1 MTEPK
6 VYTLTSTGLAYT
18 PGLLKYAQN
27 MYKNGDDSAKS
38 LAVRIFTEGYAD
50 LDTDT
55 ARGLVSDTIPYEVTT
70 DTVIV
75 TEVTDAD

>member
-6 VYTLTSTGLAYT
+6 VYELTSNGFAYT
-18 PGLLKYAQN
+18 PGMLRYAQN
-27 MYKNGDDSAKS
+27 MYRNGDDSAKS

>member
-6 VYTLTSTGLAYT
+6 VYELTSNGFAYT
-18 PGLLKYAQN
+18 PGMLRYAQN
-27 MYKNGDDSAKS
+27 MYRNGDPAAMS

-50 LDTDT
+50 LDEHT
-55 ARGLVSDTIPYEVTT
+55 ALGLVSDTIPYEVTK

-75 TEVTDAD
+75 TEVTV